1 MTIRR
6 AQHGD
11 IPVIND
17 LLCQILNVHHAGRP
31 DIFKNN
37 PEKYSQEKLR
47 AFLRNQET
55 PIYVA
60 IQDDGFVVGYAF
72 CQYRNVQNHPFVQ
85 DIKYCYL
92 DDLCVTQ
99 QHRAKGIGTQLY
111 NHVKSEAMRSGCT
124 AIRLNVWTLNKSA
137 IRFYEKLGLTPLSMI
152 LNDEL

>member
-1 MTIRR
+1 MIRL
-6 AQHGD
+6 ATEQD
-11 IPVIND
+11 IPVIQSLFQEVMD
-17 LLCQILNVHHAGRP
+17 LHAKERP
-31 DIFKNN
+31 DIFKGN

-92 DDLCVTQ
+92 DDLCVTE

-111 NHVKSEAMRSGCT
+111 NHVKSEAMRNGCT

-137 IRFYEKLGLTPLSMI
+137 IRFYEKLRLTPLSMI

>member
-1 MTIRR
+1 MIRL
-6 AQHGD
+6 ATEQD
-11 IPVIND
+11 IPVIQSLFQEVMD
-17 LLCQILNVHHAGRP
+17 LHAKERP
-31 DIFKNN
+31 DIFKIN

-92 DDLCVTQ
+92 DNLCVTK

-111 NHVKSEAMRSGCT
+111 NRCA
-124 AIRLNVWTLNKSA
+124 
-137 IRFYEKLGLTPLSMI
+137 
-152 LNDEL
+152 